1 MLNDLNILIGI
12 EIELKIR
19 GSTLPLFTHKTYY
32 LTISFYC
39 NCISTLNSL
48 FFLGKITKLFY
59 QCFLLGGGNSY
70 VFSYNLNIY
79 KIYINCKNKNKK
91 NFGGAKA
98 PPRIHV
104 APPLPP
110 PPFSRPKVKNEN
122 FGPPNS
128 NKQKIK
134 K

>member
-48 FFLGKITKLFY
+48 FLGKITKLFD
-59 QCFLLGGGNSY
+59 QCFLLEGPTPIF
-70 VFSYNLNIY
+70 FSYDL
-79 KIYINCKNKNKK
+79 YI
-91 NFGGAKA
+91 F
-98 PPRIHV
+98 
-104 APPLPP
+104 
-110 PPFSRPKVKNEN
+110 
-122 FGPPNS
+122 
-128 NKQKIK
+128 IK
-134 K
+134 YT